1 MIWVPLENAPSR
13 LPMSIPGRLAMSRSE
28 ALMKRAIADS
38 RLLPGAYSST
48 NPPAYGSLKY
58 VQDVLLERLSQ
69 EIMGLDVLDMCY
81 RLYCMHES
89 MVFNRAVL
97 SGKSAITVQALR
109 SITELAIKTCGHT
122 GIEIGEDHFSYL
134 FALAIQAIAWDS
146 IWDHFNVQL
155 FPQVIVV
162 SDDFTLT
169 PIPHDKTT
177 RALDAYTSYLVNRHR
192 IREIE
197 LDELPVPPN
206 PDALSDWLDFAVQT
220 SDLRELHQCLITEF
234 GYGLTDYLKLVR
246 ALVEAL
252 NESGGPV
259 AVLDARH
266 FLDNCFDQ
274 HGLENSNTEAL
285 LRDFTLA
292 EDTVD
297 DISARDIFSV
307 GRRKRDTRFVRR
319 PILDLSYE
327 GNPILLCG
335 FESVL
340 KAGEI
345 FLKEV
350 QSGRIPVRRWAE
362 NSSVTSAFGALQGK
376 RGEPFK
382 QNLASDCGKI
392 VGADN
397 VCTEKRAISGV
408 RRNHELGAVDIFIV
422 DREKRR
428 FILAEVKNSA
438 SAGLDPLE
446 MKDEYEKFVGEF
458 LPVLS
463 RKGNWFRSNI
473 EDLKSEWGIPLD
485 QHFTVEEVVVVNQ
498 QRPWVLSSPSGMPV
512 VDDDAF
518 LAGLGRGDA
527 LYTYPV
533 ADCDRAC
540 LACSTSQ

>member
-1 MIWVPLENAPSR
+1 
-13 LPMSIPGRLAMSRSE
+13 MSRSE
-28 ALMKRAIADS
+28 ALMKRPIADS
-38 RLLPGAYSST
+38 RLLPGTYSST
-48 NPPAYGSLKY
+48 NPPAYESLKY
-58 VQDVLLERLSQ
+58 VQDVLLEHLS
-69 EIMGLDVLDMCY
+69 EELMGFDVLDLCY

-109 SITELAIKTCGHT
+109 SMTELAIKTCGHT
-122 GIEIGEDHFSYL
+122 GIEIGEDHFNYL
-134 FALAIQAIAWDS
+134 LALAFRAIAWDS
-146 IWDHFNVQL
+146 IWDQFNVQL

-162 SDDFTLT
+162 SEDFTLT
-169 PIPHDKTT
+169 PVLHDKAI
-177 RALDAYTSYLVNRHR
+177 RARDAYTQYLINRHR
-192 IREIE
+192 VREIE

-206 PDALSDWLDFAVQT
+206 PDALSDWLDFAVDN
-220 SDLRELHQCLITEF
+220 SDLGELHQCLIAEI
-234 GYGLTDYLKLVR
+234 GYGLTDYLKFVR

-252 NESGGPV
+252 IVSGGLV

-274 HGLENSNTEAL
+274 YGLESSTTETL

-297 DISARDIFSV
+297 GVSARDIFSI

-327 GNPILLCG
+327 GNPMLLCG

-350 QSGRIPVRRWAE
+350 QSGRIPVRRWAD
-362 NSSVTSAFGALQGK
+362 NASVTSAFGALQGK

-382 QNLASDCGKI
+382 QNLARDCMKI

-438 SAGLDPLE
+438 STGLDPLE
-446 MKDEYEKFVGEF
+446 MKDEYKKFVGEF
-458 LPVLS
+458 LPVLR

-485 QHFTVEEVVVVNQ
+485 QHFTIEEVVVVNQ
-498 QRPWVLSSPSGMPV
+498 QRPWVLSSPSCMPV
-512 VDDDAF
+512 MDDDVF
-518 LAGLGRGDA
+518 LARLGRGDVMC
-527 LYTYPV
+527 TYPV

-540 LACSTSQ
+540 LACSTSQELAQPLRRG